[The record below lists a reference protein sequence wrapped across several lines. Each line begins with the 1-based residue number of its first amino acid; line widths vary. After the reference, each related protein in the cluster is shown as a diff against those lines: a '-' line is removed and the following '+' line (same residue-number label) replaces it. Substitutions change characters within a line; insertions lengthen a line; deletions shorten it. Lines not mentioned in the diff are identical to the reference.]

1 MTSVLVIS
9 GGPDAEHDVS
19 VASGRTI
26 AGALRDSG
34 RFEVHERVIDDL
46 SPESLAALPGDAVFP
61 ALHGPFGEGGA
72 LQRLLDDDGRPYVGS
87 GGRASRIAIDKILTK
102 TVAARTGLA
111 IASGAILDP
120 GDTGLALDLPVVVK
134 PIFEGSTIG
143 LYVCRTIDQWLDAH
157 RASVASGRPTMVEPM
172 IPGRELTVGAVD
184 RGEGLEALPIIEI
197 TPADGL
203 YDYDAKYARNDTRY
217 SLRPDLPP
225 GIGDRIQRKTL
236 ELARTIGI
244 RDLCRADFILDDQGN
259 AFFLEINTM
268 PGFTD
273 HSLVPM
279 AARAAGI
286 ELPDLCAGI
295 VDHAIERASHV
306 PSQEEQRA

>member
-1 MTSVLVIS
+1 MRSVLVIS

-26 AGALRDSG
+26 ASALRDSG
-34 RFEVHERVIDDL
+34 RYDVHEQVIDDL
-46 SPESLAALPGDAVFP
+46 SPEALAAMPGDAVFS

-72 LQRLLDDDGRPYVGS
+72 LQRLLDEDGRPYVGS
-87 GGRASRIAIDKILTK
+87 GGRASRIAIDKVLTK
-102 TVAARTGLA
+102 TIAARTGLV

-143 LYVCRTIDQWLDAH
+143 LYVCRTIDQWLNAH

-172 IPGRELTVGAVD
+172 VPGRELTVGAVD
-184 RGEGLEALPIIEI
+184 RGRGLEALPIIEI

-203 YDYDAKYARNDTRY
+203 YDYEAKYARNDTLYR
-217 SLRPDLPP
+217 LRPELPP
-225 GIGDRIQRKTL
+225 GVGERIQRKTL

-279 AARAAGI
+279 AARAAGF

-295 VDHAIERASHV
+295 VDHAIERAGHV
-306 PSQEEQRA
+306 TPQEEQRA